1 MSKSDLSF
9 SEWMSDALKAAL
21 AEGEIGQRSA
31 TLCWDGQKV
40 EGLSAFWESESFERE
55 CNAAMRS
62 AAPLLSLCRI
72 VPTKEH
78 SDFWQNLTY
87 VPRVSEN
94 FQVFYENAQ
103 TVNFYLVKDITANC
117 NIHIH
122 PEGHYFGNERPD
134 LWLIESMTRQAVS
147 GMLLPSFAQKLNG
160 AGLARLARLLGIKTY
175 ESLSE
180 IVFEAVSKNMSASHI
195 ALLHCHSKTR
205 KLEISEW
212 RDAEKTAKIYGKK
225 LKISSWGEEPLYL
238 NETEEVEILCGDF
251 THILCLM
258 DDISISVE
266 ITSTH
271 VELEAKTSLF
281 FGPWKHESTKLL
293 AGKIGTA

>member
-1 MSKSDLSF
+1 MAG
-9 SEWMSDALKAAL
+9 ALEAAQ
-21 AEGEIGQRSA
+21 AEGEIGQRSV

-78 SDFWQNLTY
+78 SGFWETMPH
-87 VPRVSEN
+87 VPRVSKHYDLHYESSPIIDF
-94 FQVFYENAQ
+94 FQF
-103 TVNFYLVKDITANC
+103 KDVTANGHI
-117 NIHIH
+117 NIF
-122 PEGHYFGNERPD
+122 PENSYHGEEEAD
-134 LWLIESMTRQAVS
+134 LWLIEGLIHQAVS
-147 GMLLPSFAQKLNG
+147 GMLLPSLAEKLNEKVVE
-160 AGLARLARLLGIKTY
+160 RLTKLVKTEIY
-175 ESLSE
+175 SSLSE
-180 IVFEAVSKNMSASHI
+180 IVAEAVSTNISASQI
-195 ALLHCHSKTR
+195 ALFHSHSKTR
-205 KLEISEW
+205 GLGISEW
-212 RDAEKTAKIYGKK
+212 RDAEKTAKICGKK
-225 LKISSWGEEPLYL
+225 LKISSWGEEPPYL

-266 ITSTH
+266 VTPTQ
-271 VELEAKTSLF
+271 VNLETRTSLF
-281 FGPWKHESTKLL
+281 FGPWKREGTKLL

>member
-1 MSKSDLSF
+1 
-9 SEWMSDALKAAL
+9 MSDALEAAL

-40 EGLSAFWESESFERE
+40 EGLSEFWESESFERE

-87 VPRVSEN
+87 VPRVSEHYQAFHIN
-94 FQVFYENAQ
+94 SSTIE
-103 TVNFYLVKDITANC
+103 FYLARHITANS
-117 NIHIH
+117 NINI
-122 PEGHYFGNERPD
+122 YKTDDVFGNERADP
-134 LWLIESMTRQAVS
+134 WLIESMTRQAVS
-147 GMLLPSFAQKLNG
+147 GMLLPSLAEQLNEEV
-160 AGLARLARLLGIKTY
+160 LVWLARLLETKTY

-180 IVFEAVSKNMSASHI
+180 IVAESVSKNMFASQI
-195 ALLHCHSKTR
+195 ALLHSHSKTR
-205 KLEISEW
+205 GLEISEW
-212 RDAEKTAKIYGKK
+212 RDAEKTAKICGKK
-225 LKISSWGEEPLYL
+225 LKISSWGEEPPYL

-266 ITSTH
+266 ITSMH
-271 VELEAKTSLF
+271 VELEATTNLL
-281 FGPWKHESTKLL
+281 FGPWKREGTKLL